1 MKVLILEDDDLVA
14 QGLVRCLGYLGHEGV
29 HLRHVEQARARVRGS
44 SDFDVA
50 LIDIGLDDGE
60 SGEEFLTWLG
70 REQPDVSRVLISGLE
85 RPAGFVDEPP
95 RQLFMRKPFGH
106 AELANLLRSLE
117 TT

>member
-1 MKVLILEDDDLVA
+1 MKVLILEDDELVA

-29 HLRHVEQARARVRGS
+29 HLRHVAQARARVQ
-44 SDFDVA
+44 DAAFDVA

-60 SGEEFLTWLG
+60 SGEEFMTWLG
-70 REQPDVSRVLISGLE
+70 REQPSVSRVLISGLE

-106 AELANLLRSLE
+106 AELAKLLRSLQ